1 LIDWRVINIVG
12 AKVFCLFCPPSWLV
26 TFFKRL
32 LVFRPLRSIS
42 NLLRLSCIRVGNG
55 IAFQRRTQAICKHH
69 EAKNIVETST
79 TPVYLVL
86 PSTRSTRRHQHAL
99 TKKLAEAS
107 FSKIFRRMI

>member
-42 NLLRLSCIRVGNG
+42 NLPRLSFIRVGNG

-86 PSTRSTRRHQHAL
+86 PSTLLDAPTSARINKKARRSEL
-99 TKKLAEAS
+99 
-107 FSKIFRRMI
+107 F